1 MENKKTNKKVLSIAI
16 ALVLVIVFISLL
28 CISGIENETQRSQ
41 NFELANLASEGQ
53 TIEGED
59 TTSEEVTDS
68 NLVAAASSESTVD
81 YSSYTDQ
88 TLPEKIDKN
97 NIAQYVPVNKFNSG
111 ETIVYNGR
119 NYGFVLVCQSG
130 TNFVLLFREVYTPHS
145 DGDGYDITLEVVF
158 EDSYFKVGNAILN
171 SANATHLALS
181 DIKFNNAIL
190 DTDLKNN
197 IAYGGYS
204 SQNDD
209 GAYYVQSRYSGNFD
223 SFDDER
229 LVNVA
234 MSIGSKL
241 ALLIPYVGPL
251 VSQAISLSGEIV
263 DFSILMSGDS
273 FLTETQ
279 LDTAKDFPLT
289 VEGQLAA
296 YDGLVKNI
304 GMDIQMQ
311 EADYLRYNEDN
322 HNFAK
327 ATFRVSNPNDKD
339 YYINNNISF
348 KICRYTGAV
357 IEDLSTHTI
366 NSVMSGNGTVYNK
379 CIEVEESNEEFNL
392 VQNQIFVP
400 LTKGNSFEF
409 KPEEDGNYKFLVPEG
424 YNLVING
431 EVQQN
436 NSVYVAEDGCVVGII
451 KQGESFENT
460 TLDNRMLAQD
470 FYDGK
475 FNFTNLKIVKEQ
487 NLNIGTSTLIKDIGY
502 TSISSEDFNND
513 VFIADAGA
521 NAQNVDL
528 YIADDALN
536 VLAKATKVDG
546 KLYVNYP
553 MLPNE
558 SYTILCVNRSSAPLN
573 VTLTREG
580 GMTFEAY
587 PYKGIQGLYYSF
599 ITPYTQYYNIYNADA
614 CLSDGSP
621 IQTEGRYL
629 EADKLYYLKSRG
641 TAEISVGFSA
651 NTVKNNYVYG
661 TTENCGAEYNFV
673 ATFIPMITA
682 TYTFVGGSCDV
693 YGNTMQS
700 IGVSQAVLYEGETY
714 TIVKREKGGTFK
726 IQLEG
731 EDLLFGANNIQTDDK
746 YGVFNLSVSESI
758 RININIDSDN
768 EVYVYDAA
776 LNEITYDHG
785 YLLNSIGNYYVVVKE
800 AGTYTV
806 SVAEYLQEV
815 TITLYIDGEYYG
827 TEIRNYG
834 NYFSLPIPDF
844 EGRRDFNG
852 WVEKDGTKLYTDS
865 TGQSYEELLVDSL
878 ELEADAPWRKL
889 VMAIIDG
896 ETAMWWTGDEFIDK
910 EDGDSGD
917 DYKVEV
923 HDSLIDVLLN
933 LKEDFAKTPGGKKEG
948 NFLKGFTYQKIN
960 SVGDTDYY
968 EFEPDWEEERYL
980 IKYVLFNDGGVVHV
994 ADKALTFDEVLTSD
1008 AGLDVIFTN
1017 RNNSLYYSTG
1027 WVITETNEEINLAL
1041 GQKISDLTPGKESP
1055 FDYDSD
1061 GDNIP
1066 DCVVVTMVETCAE
1079 VDYFVKI
1086 NGHEYEVGDGY
1097 QLKSFDKYGFN
1108 QQLYIGKFVKLGYG
1122 DTRQVSYLFETG
1134 IVKKTDLQDAWS
1146 EDHYQSVTVELGII
1160 EQEVDFSIKY
1170 PEGISAASGNL
1181 VTSYKVSDGNKS
1193 LTPGYLRGYT
1203 FNYWTYNGSRIDVL
1217 NSETLGLGCY
1227 TDNVVQNINLDYN
1240 VTLISLKPTS
1250 LVDYNIKDEVIYV
1263 DCSRFSLMVGM
1274 EFTIYPTVK
1283 EVTFAN
1289 GKCNDTNIV
1298 VLSRDDELTIK
1309 FKNMEMNAP
1318 SGKSVIDAKNCPE
1331 LTLKSTNSVTL
1342 RGGEASLSSSA
1353 PAIWCKDLI
1362 LEDNTFYIY
1371 GGKSINY
1378 NYNGRAG
1385 IKCDENLTVNAK
1397 NVYVYGGSGASETQ
1411 PSHKEI
1417 DTSSKEEVDEYF
1429 IGKSKADGVGEH
1441 GQNGSDGKKGT
1452 DGAVAVYVDKDI
1464 YIKDGVYFSCTGG
1477 NGGNG
1482 GNGGDGQIGGDGRD
1496 GSFGVTTITSGNG
1509 GDGGK
1514 GGDGGNGALAFSSNN
1529 SLELLEEKTSGFDC
1543 TVGLGGLGGFNGYGA
1558 PPGKAGVTIFGNAYS
1573 GDYGKQPLGDD
1584 KKEYVSKPGAAGVSE
1599 VW

>member
-28 CISGIENETQRSQ
+28 CISGIENETQRSK

-158 EDSYFKVGNAILN
+158 EDSYFKVGNTILN

-451 KQGESFENT
+451 KQGESYENT

-536 VLAKATKVDG
+536 VLAKATKFDG

-573 VTLTREG
+573 VTLTREV

-661 TTENCGAEYNFV
+661 TTENCSAEYNFV

-726 IQLEG
+726 IQLGG
-731 EDLLFGANNIQTDDK
+731 EDLLFGVNNIQTDDK

-785 YLLNSIGNYYVVVKE
+785 YLLNSIGNYYIVVKE

-878 ELEADAPWRKL
+878 KLEVNAPWRKL

-917 DYKVEV
+917 DYKVEI

-933 LKEDFAKTPGGKKEG
+933 LKEDFAKTPGGKKAG

-980 IKYVLFNDGGVVHV
+980 IKYVLFNEEGVVHV
-994 ADKALTFDEVLTSD
+994 ADKALMFDEVLTSD
-1008 AGLDVIFTN
+1008 AGLDQIFTN
-1017 RNNSLYYSTG
+1017 RNNALKYSTG
-1027 WVITETNEEINLAL
+1027 WVITETNKEINLAL
-1041 GQKISDLTPGKESP
+1041 GQKISDLTDGYESP
-1055 FDYDSD
+1055 FNYDSD

-1086 NGHEYEVGDGY
+1086 NDHEYEVGDGY
-1097 QLKSFDKYGFN
+1097 QIESLDKYGFN

-1122 DTRQVSYLFETG
+1122 ETHNYLFGAG

-1146 EDHYQSVTVELGII
+1146 EGNNRVTVDLVFI
-1160 EQEVDFSIKY
+1160 EQEVIFSINY
-1170 PEGISAASGNL
+1170 PEEIAKTSSNL

-1227 TDNVVQNINLDYN
+1227 TDNVVQNINLAYN

-1250 LVDYNIKDEVIYV
+1250 LVDYDIKDEVIYV

-1274 EFTIYPTVK
+1274 EFTIYPTVE

-1298 VLSRDDELTIK
+1298 VLSRDNELTIK

-1318 SGKSVIDAKNCPE
+1318 SGKSVIDAKSCPE

-1342 RGGEASLSSSA
+1342 RGGEASLSASA

-1362 LEDNTFYIY
+1362 LEGNTFYIY
-1371 GGKSINY
+1371 GGNSMFY
-1378 NYNGRAG
+1378 DYNGRAG
-1385 IKCDENLTVNAK
+1385 IYSNGDLIVKAK
-1397 NVYVYGGSGASETQ
+1397 GVYVYGGKGYFDDDSDLTQTVMEKLDRAS
-1411 PSHKEI
+1411 
-1417 DTSSKEEVDEYF
+1417 
-1429 IGKSKADGVGEH
+1429 DGVDGLD
-1441 GQNGSDGKKGT
+1441 GTPGRNGSH
-1452 DGAVAVYVDKDI
+1452 GAVAVYVEGNISIGNDAYLYCK
-1464 YIKDGVYFSCTGG
+1464 GG
-1477 NGGNG
+1477 NGGSGQDGQDGQDGGNGVDGKFGSYAVEAGDGGDGGAGGIG
-1482 GNGGDGQIGGDGRD
+1482 GNGGQALVANNYDELINEKDDGTIEILVEGLAYYNGQGG
-1496 GSFGVTTITSGNG
+1496 SG
-1509 GDGGK
+1509 
-1514 GGDGGNGALAFSSNN
+1514 GAH
-1529 SLELLEEKTSGFDC
+1529 GQ
-1543 TVGLGGLGGFNGYGA
+1543 G
-1558 PPGKAGVTIFGNAYS
+1558 GKAGAQSYTIFGN
-1573 GDYGKQPLGDD
+1573 PT
-1584 KKEYVSKPGAAGVSE
+1584 KPGNPGITPDKDPVPGIAGKSK

>member
-158 EDSYFKVGNAILN
+158 EDSYFKVGNAILD
-171 SANATHLALS
+171 SANSTHLALS
-181 DIKFNNAIL
+181 DIKFKNTIL

-209 GAYYVQSRYSGNFD
+209 GAYYVQSRYSGNFNYFNGELILD
-223 SFDDER
+223 TISVGVECGAKALSF
-229 LVNVA
+229 
-234 MSIGSKL
+234 
-241 ALLIPYVGPL
+241 IPIYG
-251 VSQAISLSGEIV
+251 QAISTFISLCGYVIDCTV
-263 DFSILMSGDS
+263 LINDYASGDEV
-273 FLTETQ
+273 LTETQ
-279 LDTAKDFPLT
+279 LDTATDFPLT
-289 VEGQLAA
+289 REGQLAV
-296 YDGLVKNI
+296 YDGLVKRV
-304 GMDIQMQ
+304 GMEIQTQ
-311 EADYLRYNEDN
+311 EADYLSYKENS

-327 ATFRVSNPNDKD
+327 ATFRVSNPNDQD
-339 YYINNNISF
+339 YFIYNSISF
-348 KICRYTGAV
+348 NICRYTGV
-357 IEDLSTHTI
+357 VTEDLSTHTI

-379 CIEVEESNEEFNL
+379 SIEVEESNEEFNL

-661 TTENCGAEYNFV
+661 TTENCSAEYNFV

-731 EDLLFGANNIQTDDK
+731 EDLLFGVNNIQTDDK

-878 ELEADAPWRKL
+878 ELEVNAPWRKL

-933 LKEDFAKTPGGKKEG
+933 LKEDFAKTPGGKKAG

-980 IKYVLFNDGGVVHV
+980 IKYVLFNEEGVVHV
-994 ADKALTFDEVLTSD
+994 ADKALMFDEVLTSD
-1008 AGLDVIFTN
+1008 AGLDQIFTN
-1017 RNNSLYYSTG
+1017 RNNYKNYSTG
-1027 WVITETNEEINLAL
+1027 WVITETNKEINLAL
-1041 GQKISDLTPGKESP
+1041 GQKISDLTDGYESP
-1055 FDYDSD
+1055 FNYDSD

-1086 NGHEYEVGDGY
+1086 NDHEYEVGDGY
-1097 QLKSFDKYGFN
+1097 QIESLDKYGFN
-1108 QQLYIGKFVKLGYG
+1108 QQLYIGKFVQLGYG
-1122 DTRQVSYLFETG
+1122 ETHNYLFGAG
-1134 IVKKTDLQDAWS
+1134 IVKKTDLQDAWA
-1146 EDHYQSVTVELGII
+1146 EGNNRVTVDLVFI
-1160 EQEVDFSIKY
+1160 EQEVIFSINY
-1170 PEGISAASGNL
+1170 PEEIAKTSSNL

-1227 TDNVVQNINLDYN
+1227 TDKAEQKIDLDYN

-1250 LVDYNIKDEVIYV
+1250 LVDYDIKEEVIYV
-1263 DCSRFSLMVGM
+1263 DCSRFSLMVDM

-1298 VLSRDDELTIK
+1298 VLSRDNELTIK

-1318 SGKSVIDAKNCPE
+1318 SGKSVIDAKSCPE

-1342 RGGEASLSSSA
+1342 RGGEASLSASA

-1371 GGKSINY
+1371 GGNSMFY
-1378 NYNGRAG
+1378 DYNGRAG
-1385 IKCDENLTVNAK
+1385 IYSNGDLIVKAK
-1397 NVYVYGGSGASETQ
+1397 GVYVYGGKGYFDDDSDLTQTVMEKLDRAS
-1411 PSHKEI
+1411 
-1417 DTSSKEEVDEYF
+1417 
-1429 IGKSKADGVGEH
+1429 DGVDGLD
-1441 GQNGSDGKKGT
+1441 GTPGRNGSH
-1452 DGAVAVYVDKDI
+1452 GAVAVYVEGNISIGNDAYLYCK
-1464 YIKDGVYFSCTGG
+1464 GG
-1477 NGGNG
+1477 NGGSGQDGQDGQDGGNGVDGKFGSYAVEAGDGGDGGAGGIG
-1482 GNGGDGQIGGDGRD
+1482 GNGGQALVANNYDELINEKDDGPIEILVEGLAYYNGQGG
-1496 GSFGVTTITSGNG
+1496 SG
-1509 GDGGK
+1509 
-1514 GGDGGNGALAFSSNN
+1514 GAH
-1529 SLELLEEKTSGFDC
+1529 GQ
-1543 TVGLGGLGGFNGYGA
+1543 G
-1558 PPGKAGVTIFGNAYS
+1558 GKAGAQSYTIFGN
-1573 GDYGKQPLGDD
+1573 PT
-1584 KKEYVSKPGAAGVSE
+1584 KPGNPGITPDKDPVPGIAGKSK